1 MNVQQR
7 YLPRFADYY
16 KLAGKT
22 REPIVSAKKFKCS
35 TMYYVLHVERMENEV
50 VVTRKGQTTIP
61 VRLRKKFK
69 IEQGTRLEVI
79 ETKEGILF
87 KPKLTTWDLAGSGA
101 KYATVKEMNKLLD
114 KMRAEDREEDE

>member
-1 MNVQQR
+1 M
-7 YLPRFADYY
+7 D
-16 KLAGKT
+16 T
-22 REPIVSAKKFKCS
+22 
-35 TMYYVLHVERMENEV
+35 EV

-87 KPKLTTWDLAGSGA
+87 KPKMSTWDLAGSGS
-101 KYATVKEMNKLLD
+101 KYATVEEMNKLLD
-114 KMRAEDREEDE
+114 KLRAEDV